1 MDLNIESMD
10 GKVREV
16 LQCLVHSIRLL
27 TAENKATNACMEA
40 MKINLTAL
48 QGNVVRGNIT
58 EPTPYIQT
66 KNFRRAFSALT
77 RNKGESLLTLSVRV
91 SELARQ
97 AYPTFREVE
106 FKELI
111 KNKFLEVIPNALED
125 FLEFAFAKV
134 DMGKIRLAKI
144 VELAEGCE
152 KQISEATKGETIKP
166 DIIIETK
173 LASALDNVTSLRPN
187 GGAVLKL
194 KCNICNRFG
203 HTSDTCV
210 SSNVNISLKNSNKV
224 DIRVDK
230 SNRSILNRRCYSCRN
245 FGHLAHACKKG
256 PNNNNLPGNVP
267 HYFLST
273 NKCCGCGDD
282 LTINFHVWD
291 DCPAVL
297 YKRQIDMASDLGN
310 RQDAIDVY
318 TNCEIKPK
326 ADCITETIS
335 NFNLDYSLVNKAE
348 MYADEIEPRAA
359 HIKETF
365 SDFNLNY
372 SETNKTVS
380 DLDDQYNETIVIA
393 DLFRYNEYNDINDDA
408 KPKAE
413 NVRLATEAEVV
424 IQSNN
429 ENIKINVPNNNLE
442 PLDVSFDIAVPFIE
456 LVQPENVKVNFEE
469 SELGPKAE
477 SIEEANCKN
486 KLRPNGIEETKT
498 NLNLQPGKNNKIEI
512 TCINIKDEAEEVKG
526 TDVNINLSPDEDIKV
541 KVPEIN
547 KELIY
552 ENLKVRFPDMFLE
565 PFESVKVNF
574 EKIIIAAQNLKRKE
588 DIKTPSAM
596 NVEDNC
602 KSEIECNTKIKIND
616 QKCKL
621 LPNAE
626 SAKQTQ
632 TKSTKFDKSCKA
644 NSANNNIE
652 PPTCILV
659 ESDES
664 KVRNNAVDVVKNI
677 LKSDISGNKKRKVNN
692 KNSNLQ
698 PKATGIVETRSK
710 SHSNKNVNLNCSKL
724 VIKPKASDVNNKS
737 KLIVQDNKKVKLDD
751 KNIKLKPKA
760 KNVHINE
767 ISKVKITYDRVE
779 PKAES
784 WEDILAEF
792 NLQCDKDNGIKITN
806 DKVKPKAVD
815 VKDNSKSNISAG
827 QIVKVN
833 YESSNVKPRAEEF
846 EEDNISMQLDVSENI
861 DYNEGPFTLDD
872 EGPFTLDDE
881 GPFTLDDEDLH
892 RPMFDDGTFALY

>member
-1 MDLNIESMD
+1 
-10 GKVREV
+10 
-16 LQCLVHSIRLL
+16 
-27 TAENKATNACMEA
+27 
-40 MKINLTAL
+40 
-48 QGNVVRGNIT
+48 
-58 EPTPYIQT
+58 
-66 KNFRRAFSALT
+66 
-77 RNKGESLLTLSVRV
+77 
-91 SELARQ
+91 
-97 AYPTFREVE
+97 
-106 FKELI
+106 
-111 KNKFLEVIPNALED
+111 
-125 FLEFAFAKV
+125 
-134 DMGKIRLAKI
+134 MGKIRLAKI

-194 KCNICNRFG
+194 KCNICN
-203 HTSDTCV
+203 
-210 SSNVNISLKNSNKV
+210 
-224 DIRVDK
+224 
-230 SNRSILNRRCYSCRN
+230 RN

-456 LVQPENVKVNFEE
+456 LVQPENVK
-469 SELGPKAE
+469 
-477 SIEEANCKN
+477 
-486 KLRPNGIEETKT
+486 
-498 NLNLQPGKNNKIEI
+498 
-512 TCINIKDEAEEVKG
+512 DEAEEVKG
-526 TDVNINLSPDEDIKV
+526 TDVNINLSPDEDI
-541 KVPEIN
+541 
-547 KELIY
+547 
-552 ENLKVRFPDMFLE
+552 KVRFPDMFLE